1 LRDAAFATLLPK
13 ALGFLFKGEGENNYF
28 GSAKAR
34 TLPTFNAVV
43 LNMSRFTAMLLA
55 YFFLAL
61 AIIGVVLPGL
71 PTVPFLLLTAWF
83 SARGSDRLHRW
94 LYSHPHLGKLLI
106 DWEQQGA
113 ISRTSK
119 VMAFLLLILSWGV
132 MYNRVGDIWIMSGL
146 AILFILIMVFLI
158 SRPEPH

>member
-1 LRDAAFATLLPK
+1 MT
-13 ALGFLFKGEGENNYF
+13 
-28 GSAKAR
+28 
-34 TLPTFNAVV
+34 
-43 LNMSRFTAMLLA
+43 RFTALILA

-61 AIIGVVLPGL
+61 AIIGVVLPVL

-113 ISRTSK
+113 ISRSSK
-119 VMAFLLLILSWGV
+119 VMAFLLLILSWGI
-132 MYNRVGDIWIMSGL
+132 MYKRINDIWLMTGM
-146 AILFILIMVFLI
+146 AILFILVMLFLI